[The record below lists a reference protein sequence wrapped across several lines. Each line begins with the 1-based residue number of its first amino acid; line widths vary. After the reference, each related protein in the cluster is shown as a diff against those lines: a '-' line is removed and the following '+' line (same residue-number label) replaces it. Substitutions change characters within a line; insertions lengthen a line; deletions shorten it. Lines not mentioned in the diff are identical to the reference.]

1 MCVCIDPFA
10 IALPA
15 FVLASRISIHAVVQT
30 LIERAGCSNLTDL
43 NLGITSQ
50 GPELASLES
59 EDIFGSKGLQPVLP
73 QVC

>member
-15 FVLASRISIHAVVQT
+15 SLLASRISIHAAVQT
-30 LIERAGCSNLTDL
+30 LTERARCSNLADL
-43 NLGITSQ
+43 DFGIASQ

-59 EDIFGSKGLQPVLP
+59 EDIFASKGLQPVLLH
-73 QVC
+73 